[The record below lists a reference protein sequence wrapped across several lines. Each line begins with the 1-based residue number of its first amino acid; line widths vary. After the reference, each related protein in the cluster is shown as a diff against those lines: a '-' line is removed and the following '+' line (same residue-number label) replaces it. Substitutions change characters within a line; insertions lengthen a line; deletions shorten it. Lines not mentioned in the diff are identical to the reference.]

1 MRNLKPI
8 NKLLTNQQDVPLKVL
23 QSNNGGEFKSGNFQ
37 TYAKTMGL
45 NNDLPS
51 LIHLNTIQGL
61 NDETSCIWM
70 PLVACSPLQ
79 TFPEHIGKR
88 PFQPLVIYLIEHI
101 VDQLGQLHFPCG
113 LERIQIMKI

>member
-1 MRNLKPI
+1 MA
-8 NKLLTNQQDVPLKVL
+8 
-23 QSNNGGEFKSGNFQ
+23 F
-37 TYAKTMGL
+37 

-51 LIHLNTIQGL
+51 LIHLNTIQGP
-61 NDETSCIWM
+61 NDETGCIWM

-101 VDQLGQLHFPCG
+101 VDQLGQLYFLCG
-113 LERIQIMKI
+113 LGKVQMMKI